1 MTRADLPAFDVRAM
15 RDDPILASDPEC
27 MMAYAIEV
35 NHQKRTVDV
44 DGDTPVL

>member
-1 MTRADLPAFDVRAM
+1 M

-44 DGDTPVL
+44 DGDTPVLWVFATNLS